1 MTDHG
6 TTTCIEVP
14 RAEQIARLNDRLRRG
29 DSSSGTVM
37 ITQGVR
43 RITGFDAAAPYA
55 IAGALAA
62 VVFLI
67 INLGAIA
74 ILISIHDRHKELA
87 EGVHRIAQAIER
99 RSA

>member
-1 MTDHG
+1 MPF
-6 TTTCIEVP
+6 IVSLFKYL
-14 RAEQIARLNDRLRRG
+14 IL
-29 DSSSGTVM
+29 
-37 ITQGVR
+37 GVCFLV
-43 RITGFDAAAPYA
+43 IVGLALFVFAAMDPNGPLHAAAPYA

-74 ILISIHDRHKELA
+74 ILISIHDRHKEIA